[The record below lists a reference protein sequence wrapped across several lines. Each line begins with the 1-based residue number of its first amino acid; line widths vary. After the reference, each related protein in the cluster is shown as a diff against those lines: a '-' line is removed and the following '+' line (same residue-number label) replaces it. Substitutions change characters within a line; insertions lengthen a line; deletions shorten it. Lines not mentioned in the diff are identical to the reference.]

1 MPPSF
6 TNVPMDLSMKSR
18 RKLRLEEFLRQN
30 LDEAPAGRVIEWVD
44 RAKGIFR
51 ILWTH
56 QSSGAFTHDDAAL
69 FRYWALARGK
79 PSNLSSVELK
89 QSLRMA
95 LNKSPS
101 VERIEMT
108 HDEYRYFRFTAWS
121 SAKSSSRPV
130 PVASSHSYDI
140 AADFA
145 SSSPKVRKVQD
156 PEDALPPTREH
167 RPLLRD
173 LLTQPDTTA
182 YDPYSSKRVVSPP
195 ASTSSSEDALSWCS
209 GPEDTAPR
217 YAFEPPTTCPV
228 RDDPSPPEM
237 DDYFG
242 RRVPTKDD
250 LPPRSI
256 ALRTDLYDP
265 TAKTDPYHL
274 YLHGHSY
281 DLAEKPKHYDPWTAC
296 SPRENS
302 EVQCAVPSL
311 SDCLQ
316 PGFDHYPSFYSS
328 SFPSV
333 SSSFRL
339 DGSPLFNSYFMRG
352 RHMYAGERTLP

>member
-6 TNVPMDLSMKSR
+6 TDIPMDLSMKSR

-79 PSNLSSVELK
+79 PANLSSVELK

-121 SAKSSSRPV
+121 SAESPPRS
-130 PVASSHSYDI
+130 ASDATPQPYDS
-140 AADFA
+140 AADLA
-145 SSSPKVRKVQD
+145 SSSPRARKAQD
-156 PEDALPPTREH
+156 PEDCFPPTREH
-167 RPLLRD
+167 RPLLRE
-173 LLTQPDTTA
+173 LLTQPDQTA
-182 YDPYSSKRVVSPP
+182 HDPYYSRKVVSPP
-195 ASTSSSEDALSWCS
+195 ASTSPSEDALSWYS
-209 GPEDTAPR
+209 VAEDMTPR
-217 YAFEPPTTCPV
+217 YAFRPPTTYPV
-228 RDDPSPPEM
+228 RDNPSPSEM

-242 RRVPTKDD
+242 QRVPTKDD
-250 LPPRSI
+250 PPQRGI
-256 ALRTDLYDP
+256 TLRTDLYDP
-265 TAKTDPYHL
+265 TAKSDPNHL

-281 DLAEKPKHYDPWTAC
+281 DLGEKQRRYDPWTAH
-296 SPRENS
+296 SARETS
-302 EVQCAVPSL
+302 DLQYTVPSL
-311 SDCLQ
+311 GDCLQ
-316 PGFDHYPSFYSS
+316 AGYDYYPSLYSS

-333 SSSFRL
+333 SPNAHVDRSQLISNYIMHL
-339 DGSPLFNSYFMRG
+339 KEDSYMLMR
-352 RHMYAGERTLP
+352 